1 MEKTEK
7 NHVLENVIV
16 VLLPL
21 AVFAI
26 WVLTCWDLNYQV
38 HDDRYMMEFVS
49 GKFLGHSDAH
59 LVYIKYLFG
68 LFLKFMYTTWTGID
82 WYGTFLFVIQ
92 FATIGIINWY
102 LVCRQKKLR
111 WKVVTVA
118 VFYSFFCLCWLNEV
132 TCFTYTTVAALV
144 GAAILVVFAL
154 AKDRL
159 QDFVIVILLCLCCFN
174 LRADVFF
181 MVLPFAGV
189 LWLYKCIKTKDIR
202 YVKFLIGLGVALAV
216 CFGLDQ
222 YAYKDKEWKAYQE
235 YNQARTLFYDYYYD
249 DMVVYENYKET
260 YEKLGITKNACEILK
275 SYDLSLY
282 DEKLYEKIKELPQYH
297 MDKGSIFHKMWNGL
311 KTVVTDGLLESKV
324 MTIVSILFWGIAI
337 LLALLGGDKN
347 SILIEAVYI
356 VCHVILWEYLGCRGR
371 ILPRVAHSML
381 LIQIITPCICGL
393 FAWEHRK
400 ERSFKWKRKLVA
412 QMGLVGFGVILIGV
426 CSYDILHARKLI
438 NKNHKEAGWRDHYI
452 MEEYCKE
459 NPDNFYFFDVFSV
472 VECKYTYT
480 FHNPNTYENF
490 LSLGDWFGNS
500 PIYKEKLK
508 LEQINSVRDAVL
520 HNKNVYIIGIKGRDL
535 SYITGITNERLE
547 LKAVDDLTGGN
558 DEYVVYK
565 IKYLTDKQF

>member
-154 AKDRL
+154 AKDWL

-174 LRADVFF
+174 LRADGCTNVS
-181 MVLPFAGV
+181 
-189 LWLYKCIKTKDIR
+189 KQRI
-202 YVKFLIGLGVALAV
+202 
-216 CFGLDQ
+216 
-222 YAYKDKEWKAYQE
+222 
-235 YNQARTLFYDYYYD
+235 YD
-249 DMVVYENYKET
+249 M
-260 YEKLGITKNACEILK
+260 
-275 SYDLSLY
+275 
-282 DEKLYEKIKELPQYH
+282 
-297 MDKGSIFHKMWNGL
+297 
-311 KTVVTDGLLESKV
+311 
-324 MTIVSILFWGIAI
+324 
-337 LLALLGGDKN
+337 
-347 SILIEAVYI
+347 
-356 VCHVILWEYLGCRGR
+356 
-371 ILPRVAHSML
+371 
-381 LIQIITPCICGL
+381 
-393 FAWEHRK
+393 
-400 ERSFKWKRKLVA
+400 
-412 QMGLVGFGVILIGV
+412 
-426 CSYDILHARKLI
+426 
-438 NKNHKEAGWRDHYI
+438 
-452 MEEYCKE
+452 
-459 NPDNFYFFDVFSV
+459 
-472 VECKYTYT
+472 
-480 FHNPNTYENF
+480 
-490 LSLGDWFGNS
+490 
-500 PIYKEKLK
+500 
-508 LEQINSVRDAVL
+508 
-520 HNKNVYIIGIKGRDL
+520 
-535 SYITGITNERLE
+535 
-547 LKAVDDLTGGN
+547 
-558 DEYVVYK
+558 
-565 IKYLTDKQF
+565 